1 MVKLIQ
7 DIWILAKSGV
17 VLFHRVFNEHLD
29 VQLFGG
35 LMTALNSFAE
45 KLSKGGLTNFE
56 LNSKRF
62 SVIRRNDLLF
72 IANSSKLFKTKKVLQ
87 ELETIVSRFFEAYS
101 EDVLNK
107 FSGNVKQFN
116 DFEKEIEDS
125 LQETIR
131 KFQKALW

>member
-7 DIWILAKSGV
+7 DIWILAESGV
-17 VLFHRVFNEHLD
+17 VVFHRVYDEHLD
-29 VQLFGG
+29 AQLFGG
-35 LMTALNSFAE
+35 LMSALNSFAE

-62 SVIRRNDLLF
+62 SVIKRKTFLF
-72 IANSSKLFKTKKVLQ
+72 IANSSKTFKIKKVVQ
-87 ELETIVSRFFEAYS
+87 ELESIANRFFEIYP
-101 EDVLNK
+101 EDVL
-107 FSGNVKQFN
+107 FN
-116 DFEKEIEDS
+116 FDGDIKRFLDFEKEIENS

>member
-7 DIWILAKSGV
+7 DIWILAESGV
-17 VLFHRVFNEHLD
+17 VLFHRVFNEQLD
-29 VQLFGG
+29 AQLFGG

-62 SVIRRNDLLF
+62 SVIKRRDFLF
-72 IANSSKLFKTKKVLQ
+72 IANSSKKFKAKKVVH
-87 ELETIVSRFFEAYS
+87 ELDTIVNRFFEIYP
-101 EDVLNK
+101 EDVL
-107 FSGNVKQFN
+107 FRFDGNIKQFN
-116 DFEKEIEDS
+116 NFEKEIEDS

>member
-7 DIWILAKSGV
+7 DIWILAESGV
-17 VLFHRVFNEHLD
+17 VLFHRVFDEHLD
-29 VQLFGG
+29 AQLFGG

-62 SVIRRNDLLF
+62 SVIKRRELLF
-72 IANSSKLFKTKKVLQ
+72 IVNSSKMIKTKKVLQ
-87 ELETIVSRFFEAYS
+87 ELETIVSRFFKAYP
-101 EDVLNK
+101 EDILHK
-107 FSGNVKQFN
+107 FDGNVKQFN
-116 DFEKEIEDS
+116 GFEKEIEDS

>member
-62 SVIRRNDLLF
+62 SVIKRNDLLF

>member
-7 DIWILAKSGV
+7 DIWILAESGV
-17 VLFHRVFNEHLD
+17 VLFNRVFNEHLD
-29 VQLFGG
+29 AQLFGG

-45 KLSKGGLTNFE
+45 KLSKGGLTHFE

-62 SVIRRNDLLF
+62 SVIKRNDLLF
-72 IANSSKLFKTKKVLQ
+72 IANSSKLFKTKKVLR

>member
-7 DIWILAKSGV
+7 DIWILAESGV
-17 VLFHRVFNEHLD
+17 VVFHRVFNEQLD
-29 VQLFGG
+29 AQLFGG

-62 SVIRRNDLLF
+62 SVMKRKRFLF
-72 IANSSKLFKTKKVLQ
+72 IANSSKTFKIKKVIQ
-87 ELETIVSRFFEAYS
+87 ELDSIVNRFFEIYP
-101 EDVLNK
+101 EDVLYN
-107 FSGNVKQFN
+107 FDGNIKQFI
-116 DFEKEIEDS
+116 DFEKEIENS

-131 KFQKALW
+131 KFQKAFW

>member
-7 DIWILAKSGV
+7 DIWILVESGV
-17 VLFHRVFNEHLD
+17 VIFHRVFNDYLD
-29 VQLFGG
+29 AQLFGG

-62 SVIRRNDLLF
+62 SVIKKMGFLF
-72 IANSSKLFKTKKVLQ
+72 IANSSKTFKTKKVVQ
-87 ELETIVSRFFEAYS
+87 ELESIVNRFFEIYPK
-101 EDVLNK
+101 EFFNK
-107 FSGNVKQFN
+107 FDGNIKHFN
-116 DFEKEIEDS
+116 DFEKEIENS

>member
-7 DIWILAKSGV
+7 DIWILAESGV

-29 VQLFGG
+29 AQLFGG
-35 LMTALNSFAE
+35 LMTALISFAE

-62 SVIRRNDLLF
+62 SVIKRRDFLF
-72 IANSSKLFKTKKVLQ
+72 IANSSKTFKAKKVVH
-87 ELETIVSRFFEAYS
+87 ELDTIVNRFFEIYP
-101 EDVLNK
+101 EDVL
-107 FSGNVKQFN
+107 FRFDGNIKQFN
-116 DFEKEIEDS
+116 NFEKEIEDS

>member
-7 DIWILAKSGV
+7 DIWILAESGV
-17 VLFHRVFNEHLD
+17 VVFHRVYDEHLD
-29 VQLFGG
+29 AQLFGG

-62 SVIRRNDLLF
+62 IVIKRKTFLF
-72 IANSSKLFKTKKVLQ
+72 IANSSKTFKIKKVVQ
-87 ELETIVSRFFEAYS
+87 ELESIANRFFEIYP
-101 EDVLNK
+101 EDVLFN
-107 FSGNVKQFN
+107 FDGNIKQFD
-116 DFEKEIEDS
+116 DFEKEIENS

>member
-7 DIWILAKSGV
+7 DIWILVESGV
-17 VLFHRVFNEHLD
+17 VVFHRVFNEHLD
-29 VQLFGG
+29 AQLFGG

-62 SVIRRNDLLF
+62 IVIKRRNFLF
-72 IANSSKLFKTKKVLQ
+72 IANSSKTFKTKKVVQ
-87 ELETIVSRFFEAYS
+87 ELETIVNRFFETYS
-101 EDVLNK
+101 EDVLYK
-107 FSGNVKQFN
+107 FDGNIKQFT

>member
-62 SVIRRNDLLF
+62 SVIKRNDLLF

-107 FSGNVKQFN
+107 FSGNVKQYN

>member
-7 DIWILAKSGV
+7 DIWILAESGV

-29 VQLFGG
+29 AQLFGG

-62 SVIRRNDLLF
+62 SVIKRNDLLF

-107 FSGNVKQFN
+107 FSGNIKQFN
-116 DFEKEIEDS
+116 NFEKEIEDS